1 MDSSSEYTSR
11 ECYKDAL
18 DVTEAQSLP
27 AEGAGRRREGAGPV
41 MSSSAGAHTE
51 MGQLIS

>member
-27 AEGAGRRREGAGPV
+27 AEEEGRRREGAGQL

-51 MGQLIS
+51 